1 MPILFT
7 KSVESL
13 FLLKRFNSMKN
24 YQALI
29 LLVLVFILAQIGFY
43 LTGKGII

>member
-1 MPILFT
+1 
-7 KSVESL
+7 
-13 FLLKRFNSMKN
+13 MKN

-43 LTGKGII
+43 LTSIRAI